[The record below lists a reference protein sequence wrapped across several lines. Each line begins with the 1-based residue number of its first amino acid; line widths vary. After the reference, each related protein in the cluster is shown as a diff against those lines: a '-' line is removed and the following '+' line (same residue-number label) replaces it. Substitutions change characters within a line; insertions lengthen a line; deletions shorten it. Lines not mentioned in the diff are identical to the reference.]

1 MKQSKWAVALSSQPI
16 RGFFNNSLAEL
27 LVSFKKLKLKN
38 FYKLVIPFT
47 LFSAPV
53 QTMFDHVCELR

>member
-1 MKQSKWAVALSSQPI
+1 MSSCSLQSAN
-16 RGFFNNSLAEL
+16 RGFINNSLAEL